1 MDVAR
6 PDVRVTH
13 KIPPRWRSWR
23 RSRAHLCSR
32 DLLLGEQGVP
42 ISRQNCGL
50 RVSPLAA
57 KQRRAAGLGC
67 HQSSVRELLGD
78 TDVIN
83 RGQRGS
89 STGPS
94 ITTAGDLDSERGP
107 LSDARHAN
115 GSGDVSRCGETYHSP
130 WKSSFKKEPRE
141 QTPPFFALLWTEER
155 KVGKKSGFQIPP
167 RETVRGLFR
176 TEQVD

>member
-1 MDVAR
+1 MR

-13 KIPPRWRSWR
+13 KIPPTLEVLAEEPSTPLLPGPAAWRTR
-23 RSRAHLCSR
+23 RA
-32 DLLLGEQGVP
+32 DLPTE
-42 ISRQNCGL
+42 L

-57 KQRRAAGLGC
+57 KRHRAAGLGC

-115 GSGDVSRCGETYHSP
+115 VFWGRVPLRGDLSQSLE
-130 WKSSFKKEPRE
+130 K
-141 QTPPFFALLWTEER
+141 LL
-155 KVGKKSGFQIPP
+155 
-167 RETVRGLFR
+167 
-176 TEQVD
+176 